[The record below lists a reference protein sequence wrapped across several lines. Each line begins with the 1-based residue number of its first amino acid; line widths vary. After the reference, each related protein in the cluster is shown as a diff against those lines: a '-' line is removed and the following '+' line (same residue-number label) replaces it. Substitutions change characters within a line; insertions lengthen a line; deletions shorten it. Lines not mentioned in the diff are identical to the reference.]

1 MNLLFQTRKPRPFHH
16 EPIYSDER
24 KARLQR
30 LEQWARRELGEEPD
44 REDADAEYVLILKD
58 NCRKKHRSQRRV
70 FMSVLTTVVMLF
82 VLFIL
87 VLLLIL

>member
-1 MNLLFQTRKPRPFHH
+1 MNLLFQTRKPRRFHH

-30 LEQWARRELGEEPD
+30 LERQARRELGEGAG
-44 REDADAEYVLILKD
+44 RNDAGAEYVLSLKD
-58 NCRKKHRSQRRV
+58 NCRMRHRRQRKI
-70 FMSVLTTVVMLF
+70 FMSVLSMVVMLF
-82 VLFIL
+82 VLFVL

>member
-1 MNLLFQTRKPRPFHH
+1 MNLLFQTRKPRRFHH

-24 KARLQR
+24 EVRLRR
-30 LEQWARRELGEEPD
+30 LEQRARRELGEEPD
-44 REDADAEYVLILKD
+44 RKDADTEYALNLKD
-58 NCRKKHRSQRRV
+58 NCRMRHRKQREI
-70 FMSVLTTVVMLF
+70 FTSVLSTVVMLF